1 MSRRPERSEGVNV
14 LFLTTHLNAGGITS
28 YLLTLAKGMTRRGA
42 AVHIASSGG
51 DMAQEFASCA
61 VRLCPVNIRT
71 KSEIDPKVYLALGPL
86 YGYIRQNHIG
96 IIHSN
101 TRITQVMGSLLGRM
115 TGCSHVS
122 TCHGFFK
129 TRWFRKLFPCW
140 GEAVIAISEAVEDHL
155 VKDFGIPPKR
165 VVLIKSGVDVES
177 FHPVD
182 EKTKAGNRGSYGF
195 GPEPLVGIIA
205 RLSDVKGQDILIAA
219 MKKVVER
226 IPEARLLIAGAGKT
240 EMTLKNITKS
250 LRLEDSVV
258 FLPMVDK
265 TQEILSL
272 LDVFVMPSRQEG
284 LGLSIMEA
292 QAAGLPV
299 VASNVGGIPSLIEHG
314 KTGILVE
321 TGNSQVLAEAIIS
334 LLQDKNKMRQ
344 LGAAA
349 RDFIQQNHCAEV
361 MVDKTLKFY
370 EELTGVPPR

>member
-1 MSRRPERSEGVNV
+1 MNV

-51 DMAQEFASCA
+51 DMAQEFASRE

-71 KSEIDPKVYLALGPL
+71 KSEIDLKIYLALGPL
-86 YGYIRQNHIG
+86 YGYIRQNHIDM
-96 IIHSN
+96 IHSN
-101 TRITQVMGSLLGRM
+101 TRITQVMGSLLRRM
-115 TGCSHVS
+115 TGCAHVS
-122 TCHGFFK
+122 TCHGFFRA
-129 TRWFRKLFPCW
+129 RWFRKLFPCW

-155 VKDFGIPPKR
+155 VKDFGIHPKR

-182 EKTKAGNRGSYGF
+182 EKTKSMNRGSYGL
-195 GPEPLVGIIA
+195 GPELLIGIIA
-205 RLSDVKGQDILIAA
+205 RLSDVKGQDILISA

-240 EMTLKNITKS
+240 EKTLKSITKS
-250 LRLEDSVV
+250 LCLEDRVV
-258 FLPMVDK
+258 FVPVVNQ

-321 TGNSQVLAEAIIS
+321 SENPQALAEAIIS
-334 LLQDKNKMRQ
+334 LLQDKNQMRQ

-349 RDFIQQNHCAEV
+349 RDSIRQNHCAEA
-361 MVDKTLKFY
+361 MVDKTLKLY
-370 EELTGVPPR
+370 DELIEVSSA